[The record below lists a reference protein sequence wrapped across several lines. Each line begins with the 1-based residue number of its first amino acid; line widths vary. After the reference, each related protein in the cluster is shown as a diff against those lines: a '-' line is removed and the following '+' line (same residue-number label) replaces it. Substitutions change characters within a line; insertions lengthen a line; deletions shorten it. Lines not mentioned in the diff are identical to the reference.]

1 MYFAYLISEVVGWI
15 HEITNTIKTRQLMMR
30 LRQRISRRIQVL
42 NDYVDACELVRET
55 EDDIAELEQKQ
66 SVVTSDKVKGSMN
79 EHPYTQQS
87 FNIEGLAYDEKRNER
102 LTKERDILSKRRE
115 KANSVRLQALE
126 VINQAPIRIQRIIR
140 FRYEKKLTWEEVA
153 DRMKGSTSGGL
164 KMELK
169 RFFEEK

>member
-1 MYFAYLISEVVGWI
+1 M
-15 HEITNTIKTRQLMMR
+15 NIK
-30 LRQRISRRIQVL
+30 QVL

-102 LTKERDILSKRRE
+102 LVKEKDILSNRR
-115 KANSVRLQALE
+115 VRLQALE

>member
-1 MYFAYLISEVVGWI
+1 MVIL
-15 HEITNTIKTRQLMMR
+15 NIK
-30 LRQRISRRIQVL
+30 QVL

-126 VINQAPIRIQRIIR
+126 IINQAPTRIQRIIR
-140 FRYEKKLTWEEVA
+140 YRCMERLTWKEVA
-153 DRMKGSTSGGL
+153 EKMDNRTTEKSVQKEFERFL
-164 KMELK
+164 KSLS
-169 RFFEEK
+169 

>member
-1 MYFAYLISEVVGWI
+1 
-15 HEITNTIKTRQLMMR
+15 
-30 LRQRISRRIQVL
+30 
-42 NDYVDACELVRET
+42 
-55 EDDIAELEQKQ
+55 
-66 SVVTSDKVKGSMN
+66 MN

-102 LTKERDILSKRRE
+102 LVKEKDILSNRRE
-115 KANSVRLQALE
+115 KANRVRLQALE

>member
-1 MYFAYLISEVVGWI
+1 M
-15 HEITNTIKTRQLMMR
+15 NIK
-30 LRQRISRRIQVL
+30 QVL

-55 EDDIAELEQKQ
+55 EEDIEELEQKQ
-66 SVVTSDKVKGSMN
+66 TAVTSDKVKGSMN

-102 LTKERDILSKRRE
+102 LTKEMDILSKRRE

-140 FRYEKKLTWEEVA
+140 FRYEKKLTWEEAA

>member
-1 MYFAYLISEVVGWI
+1 M
-15 HEITNTIKTRQLMMR
+15 NIK
-30 LRQRISRRIQVL
+30 QVL

-87 FNIEGLAYDEKRNER
+87 FNIEGLAYDE
-102 LTKERDILSKRRE
+102 KERDILSKRRE

>member
-1 MYFAYLISEVVGWI
+1 MIPL
-15 HEITNTIKTRQLMMR
+15 NTRQ
-30 LRQRISRRIQVL
+30 IL
-42 NDYVDACELVRET
+42 NDYADACELVGET
-55 EDDIAELEQKQ
+55 EDDIAELEKKQ
-66 SVVTSDKVKGSMN
+66 AIVTSDKVKGSMN
-79 EHPYTQQS
+79 EHPYAQQS
-87 FNIEGLAYDEKRNER
+87 FNIEGLIYDEKKIER
-102 LTKERDILSKRRE
+102 LEKERALLQERKQRAE
-115 KANSVRLQALE
+115 VVRLQALE

>member
-1 MYFAYLISEVVGWI
+1 M
-15 HEITNTIKTRQLMMR
+15 NIK
-30 LRQRISRRIQVL
+30 QVL

-126 VINQAPIRIQRIIR
+126 IINQAPTRIQRIIR
-140 FRYEKKLTWEEVA
+140 YRCMERLTWKEVA
-153 DRMKGSTSGGL
+153 EKMDNRTTEKSVQKEFERFL
-164 KMELK
+164 KSLS
-169 RFFEEK
+169 

>member
-1 MYFAYLISEVVGWI
+1 M
-15 HEITNTIKTRQLMMR
+15 NIK
-30 LRQRISRRIQVL
+30 QVL

-102 LTKERDILSKRRE
+102 LVSNRRE
-115 KANSVRLQALE
+115 KANRVRLQALE

>member
-1 MYFAYLISEVVGWI
+1 M
-15 HEITNTIKTRQLMMR
+15 NIK
-30 LRQRISRRIQVL
+30 QVL

-102 LTKERDILSKRRE
+102 LTKEWIFFLSG
-115 KANSVRLQALE
+115 
-126 VINQAPIRIQRIIR
+126 
-140 FRYEKKLTWEEVA
+140 EKKQTA
-153 DRMKGSTSGGL
+153 SDCRH
-164 KMELK
+164 
-169 RFFEEK
+169 

>member
-1 MYFAYLISEVVGWI
+1 M
-15 HEITNTIKTRQLMMR
+15 NIK
-30 LRQRISRRIQVL
+30 QVL

-55 EDDIAELEQKQ
+55 EEDIEALQNEE
-66 SVVTSDKVKGSMN
+66 SMMTSDKVKGSM
-79 EHPYTQQS
+79 EEYPYIETS
-87 FNIEGLAYDEKRNER
+87 FNIKGADERQVEHLRRKRMILNER
-102 LTKERDILSKRRE
+102 
-115 KANSVRLQALE
+115 KAKAESIKLRALE

>member
-1 MYFAYLISEVVGWI
+1 MQS
-15 HEITNTIKTRQLMMR
+15 
-30 LRQRISRRIQVL
+30 L
-42 NDYVDACELVRET
+42 NR
-55 EDDIAELEQKQ
+55 KQ

>member
-1 MYFAYLISEVVGWI
+1 M
-15 HEITNTIKTRQLMMR
+15 NIK
-30 LRQRISRRIQVL
+30 QVL

-55 EDDIAELEQKQ
+55 EEDIEELEQKHTA
-66 SVVTSDKVKGSMN
+66 VTSDKVKGSMN
-79 EHPYTQQS
+79 EHPYT
-87 FNIEGLAYDEKRNER
+87 NR
-102 LTKERDILSKRRE
+102 
-115 KANSVRLQALE
+115 VRLQALE

-140 FRYEKKLTWEEVA
+140 LRYEKKLTWEEVA

>member
-1 MYFAYLISEVVGWI
+1 M
-15 HEITNTIKTRQLMMR
+15 NIK
-30 LRQRISRRIQVL
+30 QVL

-55 EDDIAELEQKQ
+55 EEDIEILQNEE
-66 SVVTSDKVKGSMN
+66 SMMTSDKVKGSM
-79 EHPYTQQS
+79 EEYPYIETS
-87 FNIEGLAYDEKRNER
+87 FNIKGADERQVEHLRRKRMILNER
-102 LTKERDILSKRRE
+102 
-115 KANSVRLQALE
+115 KAKAESIKLRALE